1 MIFNKWKKRAYA
13 EREKNRVLEEDLIN
27 CEKEIEELFKI
38 FKIMDNNPTCKHIL
52 DLRMEADIAGKP
64 ATKVYLTHEQQIDIY
79 KEVGTHLENKGSI
92 QEKLDRN
99 IGVRDKHPL
108 LIGLRHLN

>member
-27 CEKEIEELFKI
+27 CKKEIEELFKI

-52 DLRMEADIAGKP
+52 DLRQEAAIDGKP
-64 ATKVYLTHEQQIDIY
+64 ATRVYLTHEQQIDIY
-79 KEVGTHLENKGSI
+79 KEVGSYLGGLGGI
-92 QEKLDRN
+92 QTIYGLDVVTTQKNMR
-99 IGVRDKHPL
+99 VEE
-108 LIGLRHLN
+108 